1 MIKSMT
7 GYGCS
12 EGICGSTAYKA
23 EIRSVNHKY
32 CDITI
37 RLPESLT
44 RLDQKIRSHIS
55 KKFSRGKFDI
65 FLTKMDTSFNRA
77 VPVPDTEAINR
88 YQTMLKELSKH
99 FKVNFS
105 LRKEIGITDLAALR
119 DMMLSGITEVDKPD
133 LDSAIMKIVGKSVDN
148 LMEMRLKEGELIYK
162 DLIKRINRLRLLINS
177 IEKRV
182 PAVIR
187 DMKRRYTDRV
197 MEISGALQLD
207 MNRLDQEIAIMIERM
222 DITEEIV
229 RVGSHIA
236 QLRERLD
243 NGAVV
248 GRSIDFLL
256 QEVNREVNTIASK
269 ASDVTIAQIV
279 VDMKTEIERV
289 REQVQNVE

>member
-44 RLDQKIRSHIS
+44 RLDQKIRSLIS

-77 VPVPDTEAINR
+77 VPVPDTEAISR

-105 LRKEIGITDLAALR
+105 LRKEIGIADLAALR
-119 DMMLSGITEVDKPD
+119 DMMLSGVTEVDKPD
-133 LDSAIMKIVGKSVDN
+133 LDTAIMKIVGKSVDN

>member
-44 RLDQKIRSHIS
+44 RLDQKIRSLIS

-65 FLTKMDTSFNRA
+65 YLTKMDTSFNRA
-77 VPVPDTEAINR
+77 VPVPDTGAINR

-105 LRKEIGITDLAALR
+105 LRKEIGIADLAALR
-119 DMMLSGITEVDKPD
+119 DMMLSGVTEVDKPD
-133 LDSAIMKIVGKSVDN
+133 LDTAIMKIVGKSVDN

-162 DLIKRINRLRLLINS
+162 DLIKRINRLKLLINR

-197 MEISGALQLD
+197 MEITGALQLD

-279 VDMKTEIERV
+279 VDMKTGIEQV

>member
-44 RLDQKIRSHIS
+44 RLDQKIRSLIS
-55 KKFSRGKFDI
+55 KKFSRGKFDVY
-65 FLTKMDTSFNRA
+65 LTQMGMSFKNGGQ
-77 VPVPDTEAINR
+77 VLNVEAITR
-88 YQTMLKELSKH
+88 YRTMLKDLSEH
-99 FKVNFS
+99 FNVNFNI
-105 LRKEIGITDLAALR
+105 REEIGISDMLALKE
-119 DMMLSGITEVDKPD
+119 MLVFRVEEAGKPEID
-133 LDSAIMKIVGKSVDN
+133 TAILKMVYKSIDN
-148 LMEMRLKEGELIYK
+148 LMEMRLKEGDLIYK
-162 DLIKRINRLRLLINS
+162 DLIKRIIRLNTLIRR

-182 PAVIR
+182 PVVIR
-187 DMKRRYTDRV
+187 DMKIRYSERV
-197 MEISGALQLD
+197 KEISGAQQLD
-207 MNRLDQEIAIMIERM
+207 MNRLALEIAVMVERM

-229 RVGSHIA
+229 RVGSHIT
-236 QLRERLD
+236 QLREKLD

-248 GRSIDFLL
+248 GRGIDFLL

-269 ASDVTIAQIV
+269 ASDVKIAQIV

-289 REQVQNVE
+289 REQIQNIE

>member
-279 VDMKTEIERV
+279 VDMKTGIEQV

>member
-105 LRKEIGITDLAALR
+105 LRKEIGIADLAALR
-119 DMMLSGITEVDKPD
+119 DIMLSGVTEVDKPD

-243 NGAVV
+243 KGAVV

-279 VDMKTEIERV
+279 VDMKTGIEQV

>member
-44 RLDQKIRSHIS
+44 RLDQKIRGLIS

-105 LRKEIGITDLAALR
+105 LRKEIGIADLAALR
-119 DMMLSGITEVDKPD
+119 DMMLSGVTEVDKPD
-133 LDSAIMKIVGKSVDN
+133 LDTAIMKIVGKSVDN

-162 DLIKRINRLRLLINS
+162 DLIKRINRLKLLINR
-177 IEKRV
+177 IEKQV

-197 MEISGALQLD
+197 MEITGALQLD

-279 VDMKTEIERV
+279 VDMKTGIEQV

>member
-1 MIKSMT
+1 MILSMT

-12 EGICGSTAYKA
+12 EGICGHTAYKA

-32 CDITI
+32 CDITV

-44 RLDQKIRSHIS
+44 RIEQRIRSHIS
-55 KKFSRGKFDI
+55 KKFSRGKFDL
-65 FLTKMDTSFNRA
+65 FLTRMDISLNNA
-77 VPVPDTEAINR
+77 EPVLNTEAINR
-88 YQTMLKELSKH
+88 CQTLLKELSRH

-105 LRKEIGITDLAALR
+105 MRKEIGLSDLAAVR
-119 DMMLSGITEVDKPD
+119 DIMVSRVSETDNTGIDN
-133 LDSAIMKIVGKSVDN
+133 AIMKIVMTSVDN
-148 LMEMRLKEGELIYK
+148 LMKMRLKEGELIYK
-162 DLIKRINRLRLLINS
+162 DLIKRINRLTLLINR

-187 DMKRRYTDRV
+187 DMKIRYTDKVR
-197 MEISGALQLD
+197 EISGAQQLD
-207 MNRLDQEIAIMIERM
+207 MNRLAQEIAIMIERM

-236 QLRERLD
+236 QLRERLEK
-243 NGAVV
+243 GGIV

-269 ASDVTIAQIV
+269 ASDVKIAQIV

>member
-7 GYGCS
+7 GYGSS
-12 EGICGSTAYKA
+12 EGVCGSTAYKA

-44 RLDQKIRSHIS
+44 RLDQKIRSLIS

-65 FLTKMDTSFNRA
+65 FLTKMNTSFNRA
-77 VPVPDTEAINR
+77 VPVPDTGAINR
-88 YQTMLKELSKH
+88 YQAMLKELSRH

-105 LRKEIGITDLAALR
+105 LRKEIGIADLAALR
-119 DMMLSGITEVDKPD
+119 DMMLSEVTEADKPD
-133 LDSAIMKIVGKSVDN
+133 LDTAIMKIVSKSVDN

-162 DLIKRINRLRLLINS
+162 DLIKRINRLNLLINR

-182 PAVIR
+182 PVVIR
-187 DMKRRYTDRV
+187 DMKTRYTDRV
-197 MEISGALQLD
+197 MEISGAMQPD
-207 MNRLDQEIAIMIERM
+207 MNRLDQEIIIMIERM

-229 RVGSHIA
+229 RVGSHIT

-243 NGAVV
+243 KGAVV

-269 ASDVTIAQIV
+269 ASDVAIAQIV

>member
-65 FLTKMDTSFNRA
+65 YLTKMDTSFNRA
-77 VPVPDTEAINR
+77 VPVPDKEAISR
-88 YQTMLKELSKH
+88 YQTMLKELSRH

-105 LRKEIGITDLAALR
+105 LRKEIGIADLAALR
-119 DMMLSGITEVDKPD
+119 DMMLSGVTEVDKPD
-133 LDSAIMKIVGKSVDN
+133 LDTAIMKIVGKSVDN

-162 DLIKRINRLRLLINS
+162 DLIKRINRLKLLINR
-177 IEKRV
+177 IEKQV

-197 MEISGALQLD
+197 MEITGALQLD

-243 NGAVV
+243 KGAVV

-279 VDMKTEIERV
+279 VDMKTGIEQV

>member
-32 CDITI
+32 CYITI

-88 YQTMLKELSKH
+88 YQTMLKELSRH

-105 LRKEIGITDLAALR
+105 LRKEIGIADLAVLR
-119 DMMLSGITEVDKPD
+119 DMMLSGVTEVDKPD
-133 LDSAIMKIVGKSVDN
+133 LDTAIMKIVGKSVDN

-162 DLIKRINRLRLLINS
+162 DLIKRINRLKLLINR
-177 IEKRV
+177 IEKQA

-187 DMKRRYTDRV
+187 
-197 MEISGALQLD
+197 D

-256 QEVNREVNTIASK
+256 QEANREVNTIASK

-279 VDMKTEIERV
+279 VDMKTGIERV